1 MLIGFGFGVDLVSHV
16 WDYCLLV
23 LLTGHLSLSFFLFV
37 SVYLG
42 ARPLS
47 EAPSVSVRLVPNREK
62 VRRGDNLEVRCDVTG
77 DPSALVS
84 WRRVGGSLSRNTQ
97 VLGNLLR

>member
-1 MLIGFGFGVDLVSHV
+1 MAIFI
-16 WDYCLLV
+16 
-23 LLTGHLSLSFFLFV
+23 TG
-37 SVYLG
+37 
-42 ARPLS
+42 
-47 EAPSVSVRLVPNREK
+47 APSISVRLHPNKET